1 MREDCTCQHSWYW
14 ARMVYTMQVWKK
26 AGWPLGGGV
35 SKGTFVQLETPK
47 SRSLWF
53 LAEGALKDGRLEA
66 RVLSDDFMVMERL
79 LR

>member
-1 MREDCTCQHSWYW
+1 MDLGQSSV
-14 ARMVYTMQVWKK
+14 ALMQVWKK
-26 AGWPLGGGV
+26 AGWPLSGGV

-53 LAEGALKDGRLEA
+53 LAEGALKHGRLEA
-66 RVLSDDFMVMERL
+66 HVLSDDYLVMERL

>member
-1 MREDCTCQHSWYW
+1 
-14 ARMVYTMQVWKK
+14 MQVWKK
-26 AGWPLGGGV
+26 AGWPLSGGV

-53 LAEGALKDGRLEA
+53 LAEGALKHGRLETH
-66 RVLSDDFMVMERL
+66 VLSDDFLVMERL